1 MSLMAR
7 IQLVPRPIGELA
19 WKPLASFLQSLCR
32 NQCRLALMLWIAWC
46 WLVVQYR
53 LTIGDWQTGK
63 TSTIDIIINQ
73 KHFSDGS
80 DGKKKLYY
88 IYTAIGQKRS
98 TVVQLVKTLTDV
110 DAMKN
115 TSVVSATAADTTLH
129 QHLTPYSCCAVGEY
143 FRDNGKHALI
153 IYDELSKQAGAS
165 ADLQTTQLLMRPSLM
180 MCSTHTLIY
189 RRGQT

>member
-1 MSLMAR
+1 M
-7 IQLVPRPIGELA
+7 
-19 WKPLASFLQSLCR
+19 
-32 NQCRLALMLWIAWC
+32 
-46 WLVVQYR
+46 
-53 LTIGDWQTGK
+53 
-63 TSTIDIIINQ
+63 IDRIINQ

-98 TVVQLVKTLTDV
+98 TVAQLVKTLTDV

-115 TSVVSATAADTTLH
+115 TSVVSATAADTALH